1 MSYKPASGHD
11 GCSISSTDLQTS
23 IQVHRSQSPK
33 GLQAVRPPVDTSP
46 KMAEVAGLVLGS
58 VALVPL
64 IKNVHNLYD
73 SIKDAPKALQQYQVS
88 TSRLLD
94 TLEVIHTVSKTYN
107 VFPENSRPWLA
118 FHSYLADINNSCM
131 ELENLLKE
139 KMKAEGKQIG
149 TCKRVLWALLGRDE
163 KAKELMNKIDRTAR
177 SLHLLFNAMTS
188 MANSTMHD
196 AHAAQLTISTNAWV
210 TSRENIASILD
221 DVEAIKTI
229 LEGVRADT
237 MMRGITTV
245 AETARIINEDSP
257 TEDDALGPP
266 EGGSSTIIYRRHAYQ
281 PIEKKS
287 GYYIGGKTFLRHEK
301 LTAFLLKTQSTGRQS
316 GVIIQSKY
324 EIKVKLS
331 SKFLGYNFHINI
343 GLDIG
348 ARSLCPKFG
357 LYYRR
362 VIPES
367 DLQYYYVKNHMFE
380 EFRDLVVQGR
390 ASIYDLYDFKYEFC
404 STSSVIQ
411 FLGSHIEFGA
421 TPQGRNR
428 TYEFVTFLLQEGY
441 KPDSQKRM
449 SASNWAFL
457 WSSEY
462 MIESELAADSFYLVV
477 IFQLYDDPLVVMM
490 MAMLKTDGIWNSDT
504 LSFNTLCNIL
514 RRINEETALEFLK
527 RILPRIERQ
536 SQWDDSKRYSTL
548 LAALFCGAFNILV
561 FLLHRGY
568 PFRETAEFCH
578 YSDSPRIGYGEWY
591 YFDRQCEHISN
602 ILAIPTA
609 AVIATALGGRPQT
622 VWERSL
628 KTVFPEIEVEK
639 IFAEDCQKL
648 PVKIRFL
655 FAVCWNC
662 EFRRSFRPLY
672 GFCEKKGGI
681 SFKPYK
687 SHGLPDS
694 RYTKAI
700 PKQCDDCDFAT
711 VECPNCG
718 EIPLE
723 FQGEEVSESTS
734 DEDDQLPIPDSTI
747 HLVSSDPQIEGLGVK
762 LLAWS
767 KFYLQRLGASG
778 ILITVLSAAVSY
790 LLYKLKQSENMRR
803 SMLVY
808 SEELGPGE

>member
-578 YSDSPRIGYGEWY
+578 YSDSPRIG
-591 YFDRQCEHISN
+591 
-602 ILAIPTA
+602 
-609 AVIATALGGRPQT
+609 
-622 VWERSL
+622 
-628 KTVFPEIEVEK
+628 
-639 IFAEDCQKL
+639 
-648 PVKIRFL
+648 
-655 FAVCWNC
+655 
-662 EFRRSFRPLY
+662 
-672 GFCEKKGGI
+672 
-681 SFKPYK
+681 FKPYK

>member
-33 GLQAVRPPVDTSP
+33 SLQVVRPPVDTSP
-46 KMAEVAGLVLGS
+46 KMAEVAGLVLGF

-210 TSRENIASILD
+210 TSGENIASILD
-221 DVEAIKTI
+221 EVKTIKTI

-237 MMRGITTV
+237 MMRDITTV

-266 EGGSSTIIYRRHAYQ
+266 EGDS
-281 PIEKKS
+281 
-287 GYYIGGKTFLRHEK
+287 
-301 LTAFLLKTQSTGRQS
+301 
-316 GVIIQSKY
+316 
-324 EIKVKLS
+324 
-331 SKFLGYNFHINI
+331 N
-343 GLDIG
+343 IG

-362 VIPES
+362 VIPKS

-390 ASIYDLYDFKYEFC
+390 ASIYDLYDSMYELC
-404 STSSVIQ
+404 PTSSVIQ

-421 TPQGRNR
+421 TPQGRDR

-462 MIESELAADSFYLVV
+462 MIESELAADPFYLVA
-477 IFQLYDDPLVVMM
+477 IFHLYDDPPVVMM

-504 LSFNTLCNIL
+504 LSFNALCNIL
-514 RRINEETALEFLK
+514 RRINEETGLEFLK

-578 YSDSPRIGYGEWY
+578 YSDYLNIRYGEWY

-602 ILAIPTA
+602 ILAIPSA

-723 FQGEEVSESTS
+723 LQGEEFSESTS
-734 DEDDQLPIPDSTI
+734 DEDDQLPIPDSTV

-767 KFYLQRLGASG
+767 KFYLRRLGTSG

-790 LLYKLKQSENMRR
+790 LLYNLKQSDNMRR

>member
-1 MSYKPASGHD
+1 
-11 GCSISSTDLQTS
+11 
-23 IQVHRSQSPK
+23 
-33 GLQAVRPPVDTSP
+33 
-46 KMAEVAGLVLGS
+46 MAEVAGLVLGS

-131 ELENLLKE
+131 ELESLLKE

-163 KAKELMNKIDRTAR
+163 KAKELMNKIDRTTR

-210 TSRENIASILD
+210 TSGENIASILD
-221 DVEAIKTI
+221 EVKTIKTI

-237 MMRGITTV
+237 MIRDITTV

-390 ASIYDLYDFKYEFC
+390 ASIYDLYDFMYEFC

-411 FLGSHIEFGA
+411 FLGSHIEFGV

-428 TYEFVTFLLQEGY
+428 TYQFVTFLLQEGY
-441 KPDSQKRM
+441 KPD
-449 SASNWAFL
+449 
-457 WSSEY
+457 
-462 MIESELAADSFYLVV
+462 
-477 IFQLYDDPLVVMM
+477 
-490 MAMLKTDGIWNSDT
+490 
-504 LSFNTLCNIL
+504 
-514 RRINEETALEFLK
+514 
-527 RILPRIERQ
+527 
-536 SQWDDSKRYSTL
+536 
-548 LAALFCGAFNILV
+548 
-561 FLLHRGY
+561 
-568 PFRETAEFCH
+568 RETAEFCH
-578 YSDSPRIGYGEWY
+578 SDYPSIGYWEWV
-591 YFDRQCEHISN
+591 FSGTQCEHISN
-602 ILAIPTA
+602 ILAIPSA

-718 EIPLE
+718 EVPLE
-723 FQGEEVSESTS
+723 LQGEEFSESTS
-734 DEDDQLPIPDSTI
+734 DEDDQLPISDSTV
-747 HLVSSDPQIEGLGVK
+747 HLVSSNPQIEGLGVK

-767 KFYLQRLGASG
+767 KFYLRRLGTSG

>member
-33 GLQAVRPPVDTSP
+33 SLQVVRPPVDTSP
-46 KMAEVAGLVLGS
+46 KMAEVAGLVLGF

-210 TSRENIASILD
+210 TSGENIASILD
-221 DVEAIKTI
+221 EVKTIKTI

-237 MMRGITTV
+237 MMRDITTV

-266 EGGSSTIIYRRHAYQ
+266 EGDS
-281 PIEKKS
+281 
-287 GYYIGGKTFLRHEK
+287 
-301 LTAFLLKTQSTGRQS
+301 
-316 GVIIQSKY
+316 
-324 EIKVKLS
+324 
-331 SKFLGYNFHINI
+331 N
-343 GLDIG
+343 IG

-362 VIPES
+362 VIPKS

-390 ASIYDLYDFKYEFC
+390 ASIYDLYDSMYELC
-404 STSSVIQ
+404 PTSSVIQ

-421 TPQGRNR
+421 TPQGRDR

-462 MIESELAADSFYLVV
+462 MIESELAADPFYLVA
-477 IFQLYDDPLVVMM
+477 IFHLYDDPPVVMM

-504 LSFNTLCNIL
+504 LSFNALCNIL
-514 RRINEETALEFLK
+514 RRINEETGLEFLK

-578 YSDSPRIGYGEWY
+578 YSDYL
-591 YFDRQCEHISN
+591 N
-602 ILAIPTA
+602 
-609 AVIATALGGRPQT
+609 
-622 VWERSL
+622 
-628 KTVFPEIEVEK
+628 
-639 IFAEDCQKL
+639 
-648 PVKIRFL
+648 
-655 FAVCWNC
+655 
-662 EFRRSFRPLY
+662 
-672 GFCEKKGGI
+672 I

-723 FQGEEVSESTS
+723 LQGEEFSESTS
-734 DEDDQLPIPDSTI
+734 DEDDQLPIPDSTV

-767 KFYLQRLGASG
+767 KFYLRRLGTSG

-790 LLYKLKQSENMRR
+790 LLYNLKQSDNMRR

>member
-578 YSDSPRIGYGEWY
+578 YSDSPRIG
-591 YFDRQCEHISN
+591 
-602 ILAIPTA
+602 
-609 AVIATALGGRPQT
+609 
-622 VWERSL
+622 
-628 KTVFPEIEVEK
+628 
-639 IFAEDCQKL
+639 
-648 PVKIRFL
+648 
-655 FAVCWNC
+655 
-662 EFRRSFRPLY
+662 
-672 GFCEKKGGI
+672 
-681 SFKPYK
+681 FKPYK

-767 KFYLQRLGASG
+767 KFYLRRLGASG

>member
-1 MSYKPASGHD
+1 
-11 GCSISSTDLQTS
+11 
-23 IQVHRSQSPK
+23 
-33 GLQAVRPPVDTSP
+33 
-46 KMAEVAGLVLGS
+46 MAEVAGLVLGS

-131 ELENLLKE
+131 ELESLLKE

-163 KAKELMNKIDRTAR
+163 KAKELMNKIDRTTR

-210 TSRENIASILD
+210 TSGENIASILD
-221 DVEAIKTI
+221 EVKTIKTI

-237 MMRGITTV
+237 MIRDITTV

-390 ASIYDLYDFKYEFC
+390 ASIYDLYDFMYEFC

-411 FLGSHIEFGA
+411 FLGSHIEFGV

-428 TYEFVTFLLQEGY
+428 TYQFVTFLLQEGY
-441 KPDSQKRM
+441 KPD
-449 SASNWAFL
+449 
-457 WSSEY
+457 
-462 MIESELAADSFYLVV
+462 
-477 IFQLYDDPLVVMM
+477 
-490 MAMLKTDGIWNSDT
+490 
-504 LSFNTLCNIL
+504 
-514 RRINEETALEFLK
+514 
-527 RILPRIERQ
+527 
-536 SQWDDSKRYSTL
+536 
-548 LAALFCGAFNILV
+548 
-561 FLLHRGY
+561 
-568 PFRETAEFCH
+568 RETAEFCH
-578 YSDSPRIGYGEWY
+578 SDYPSIG
-591 YFDRQCEHISN
+591 
-602 ILAIPTA
+602 
-609 AVIATALGGRPQT
+609 
-622 VWERSL
+622 
-628 KTVFPEIEVEK
+628 
-639 IFAEDCQKL
+639 
-648 PVKIRFL
+648 
-655 FAVCWNC
+655 
-662 EFRRSFRPLY
+662 
-672 GFCEKKGGI
+672 
-681 SFKPYK
+681 FKPYK

-718 EIPLE
+718 EVPLE
-723 FQGEEVSESTS
+723 LQGEEFSESTS
-734 DEDDQLPIPDSTI
+734 DEDDQLPISDSTV
-747 HLVSSDPQIEGLGVK
+747 HLVSSNPQIEGLGVK

-767 KFYLQRLGASG
+767 KFYLRRLGTSG